1 MAWQIDQS
9 HSEIQFSAKHLMIS
23 TVRGRFNTYT
33 GTVEADEQNPTG
45 ATVNVQI
52 DASSLVTGDEK
63 RDGHLRSPDFLDVE
77 KFPYITFKSKRVEKV
92 DDSNGKLIGDLTI
105 RDVTHEVTLN
115 VEYAGQA
122 KTPWGTTSAGFNAS
136 TKINRKDWNLNW
148 NVALETGGWLVGDQI
163 TINIELELVKQVE
176 QPADEQTVATRKE
189 DSWRHYVPLNLA
201 LGGRPRISCHL
212 TSM

>member
-1 MAWQIDQS
+1 MAWQIDQA

-23 TVRGRFNTYT
+23 TVRGRFNSYT
-33 GTVEADEQNPTG
+33 GTIEADEQNPTA

-63 RDGHLRSPDFLDVE
+63 RDTHLRSPDFLDAE
-77 KFPYITFKSKRVEKV
+77 QFPYITFKSTRIEQV
-92 DDSNGKLIGDLTI
+92 DPTHGKLIGDLTI
-105 RDVTHEVTLN
+105 RDVTHEVALN

-122 KTPWGTTSAGFNAS
+122 KTPWGTTSAGFNAT

-176 QPADEQTVATRKE
+176 QPTDAETVA
-189 DSWRHYVPLNLA
+189 A
-201 LGGRPRISCHL
+201 
-212 TSM
+212 

>member
-1 MAWQIDQS
+1 MAWIIDNS

-45 ATVNVQI
+45 ATVDVQI

-77 KFPYITFKSKRVEKV
+77 KYPHITFKSTRVERT
-92 DDSNGKLIGDLTI
+92 DETNGKLYGDLTI
-105 RDVTHEVTLN
+105 RDVTRPVVLDI
-115 VEYAGQA
+115 EYAGQA
-122 KTPWGTTSAGFNAS
+122 KTPWCTTSAGFSAQ
-136 TKINRKDWNLNW
+136 TKINRKDFGLNW

-163 TINIELELVKQVE
+163 TISIELELVKQVE
-176 QPADEQTVATRKE
+176 QEQ
-189 DSWRHYVPLNLA
+189 
-201 LGGRPRISCHL
+201 
-212 TSM
+212 